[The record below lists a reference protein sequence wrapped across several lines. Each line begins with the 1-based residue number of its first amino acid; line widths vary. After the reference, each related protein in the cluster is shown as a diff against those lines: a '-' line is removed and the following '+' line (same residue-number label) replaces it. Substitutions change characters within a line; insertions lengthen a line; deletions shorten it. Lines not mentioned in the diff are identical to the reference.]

1 MATKACNFLPYLGNN
16 RIHTIKIRLD
26 TLHEAGFNFDTMGE
40 NQSVVSNNVITDSC
54 TNKRSKPEM
63 ASESQ
68 LGLRSHQFQAFL
80 PPF

>member
-1 MATKACNFLPYLGNN
+1 MQAQ
-16 RIHTIKIRLD
+16 RQ
-26 TLHEAGFNFDTMGE
+26 AGYNFDQMGE

-68 LGLRSHQFQAFL
+68 LGLRSHQFQVILLLKPESDNDLQKMSFKMIVKFRL
-80 PPF
+80 Q